1 MFKVYA
7 SIISD
12 DDYPDAK
19 VGEIVKIYKDGIGV
33 KTGNGVIIFT
43 DVKPFSK
50 KRMSAAS
57 YLNGRSCESLIGTS
71 FE

>member
-1 MFKVYA
+1 MFKVY
-7 SIISD
+7 SSKISD
-12 DDYPDAK
+12 NKYKSAK
-19 VGEIVKIYKDGIGV
+19 PGDIVKIYKDGIGV
-33 KTGNGVIIFT
+33 KTLDGEIIFT

-57 YLNGRSCESLIGTS
+57 YLNGRGHESLIGTS